1 MHDIEPYYAWRDLY
15 TAEEDEKSPFFERTY
30 DEFEFHNKIYNYYIH
45 PQWDEFGS
53 LTLYT
58 KLLWADYDEGF
69 AILEFIGEWN
79 DTIYNDIK
87 YLKREVIDLLIKQ
100 GIYRFI
106 LICENVLNFHGSDDC
121 YYEEWF
127 EEIAEEGGWIAC
139 LGTLKHVEDEMIA
152 TQLQYYMKI
161 GGLMNNINWRKY
173 KPLDTL
179 QLVETAVYG
188 TRNQLRN

>member
-15 TAEEDEKSPFFERTY
+15 SAEEDDRSPFYERTY

-58 KLLWADYDEGF
+58 KLLWVDYEEGY

-87 YLKREVIDLLIKQ
+87 YLKREVIDILIKQ

-127 EEIAEEGGWIAC
+127 EEVAEEGGWIAC
-139 LGTLKHVEDEMIA
+139 LGTLKHVEDEMVA
-152 TQLQYYMKI
+152 TQLQFYMKI
-161 GGLMNNINWRKY
+161 GGLMNSINWRKF
-173 KPLDTL
+173 KPIDIL

-188 TRNQLRN
+188 TRNQIRN

>member
-1 MHDIEPYYAWRDLY
+1 MYDIEPYYAWRDLY
-15 TAEEDEKSPFFERTY
+15 TAEEDERSPFYERTY

-87 YLKREVIDLLIKQ
+87 YLKREVIDLLIKK

-127 EEIAEEGGWIAC
+127 EEVAEEGGWIAC

-161 GGLMNNINWRKY
+161 GGLMNDINWRKY
-173 KPLDTL
+173 KPFDTL